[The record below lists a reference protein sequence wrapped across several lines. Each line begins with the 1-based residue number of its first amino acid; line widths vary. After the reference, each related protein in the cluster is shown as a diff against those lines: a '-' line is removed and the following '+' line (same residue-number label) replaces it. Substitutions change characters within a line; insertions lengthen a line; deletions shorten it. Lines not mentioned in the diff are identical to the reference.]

1 MFARLAS
8 WLLLAALAVAF
19 ALWTLP
25 AGRRP
30 ATTESLLSAH
40 GEPLTF
46 NDHVRPRF
54 EAYCLGCHGEK
65 KRGGLDL
72 RPYRDRADVLA
83 SRRVFENVLK
93 QVSGGLMPPEG
104 KPQPTAAE
112 RRELL
117 TWLESELF
125 FCDCRRPD
133 PGHVTVRRL
142 NRVEY
147 NHTIRDLTGLDLHP
161 ADDFPPDDTGYG
173 FDNIGDVLSIP
184 PVLFERYLAAAQRVA
199 DRLVFTNA
207 PSAAGHAN
215 VWTLPASDASA
226 DVRGELARR
235 QLGEFAFRAF
245 RRPVAPGELDRL
257 LGFYRDAAAAGDAF
271 DVAVRHAVVAVLV
284 SPQFLFRGEPGAAHA
299 PGPVWLD
306 EFALASRL
314 SYFLWSSMPDEEL
327 RSLASAG
334 RLRRH
339 LDAQVRRM
347 LRDPKSQAFVE
358 NFAGQWLQLRK
369 LDEVQPDAA
378 EFPAFSPTLRTSMRL
393 ETERFF
399 ERILREDRSVLDFI
413 AADWTY
419 VDAPLARHYGLTP
432 GAGDG
437 LQLVS
442 LQGSPRGGLLGQA
455 AILTLTSNPTRT
467 SPVKRGKWVLEN
479 LLGTPPPP
487 PPPNVPL
494 LNESKQARLTGSLRQ
509 RMEQHRADPAC
520 ANCHALMDPIGF
532 GLENY
537 DGVGTWRTKDGE
549 FAIEPAG
556 RLADG
561 TAFAGATELRQILLT
576 SRREEF
582 LRCLASKLLTY
593 ALGRGLEYY
602 DRCAVDEITRA
613 LGRGEYRFS
622 AAILAVVNSVP
633 FQMQRGAEP
642 AVAAR

>member
-1 MFARLAS
+1 MSARLAS
-8 WLLLAALAVAF
+8 WFLLAVLVVAF
-19 ALWTLP
+19 SFWTLP

-30 ATTESLLSAH
+30 TPTDSLLSAR
-40 GEPLTF
+40 GEPLTY
-46 NDHVRPRF
+46 NDHVRPRL
-54 EAYCLGCHGEK
+54 ESYCLSCHGEK

-72 RPYRDRADVLA
+72 RPFRDRTDVLA

-93 QVSGGLMPPEG
+93 QVNGGLMPPEG

-112 RRELL
+112 RRELV

-184 PVLFERYLAAAQRVA
+184 PVLFERYLGAARLVA

-207 PSAAGHAN
+207 ANAASPAG
-215 VWTLPASDASA
+215 VWTQPAGGASA
-226 DVRGELARR
+226 DARAALARR
-235 QLGEFAFRAF
+235 QLDAFAFRAF
-245 RRPVAPGELDRL
+245 RRPVASAELDRL
-257 LGFYRDAAAAGDAF
+257 MSFYRDAAAAGDAF
-271 DVAVRHAVVAVLV
+271 DVAMRHAVVAVLV
-284 SPQFLFRGEPGAAHA
+284 SPQFLFRGEPAAVHG
-299 PGPVWLD
+299 PGPVALD

-314 SYFLWSSMPDEEL
+314 SYFLWSSMPDDEL
-327 RSLASAG
+327 RSLAVSG
-334 RLRRH
+334 RLRRQ
-339 LDAQVRRM
+339 LEAQVRRM
-347 LRDPKSQAFVE
+347 LRDPKAQAFVE

-369 LDEVQPDAA
+369 LDEVQPDAT
-378 EFPAFSPTLRTSMRL
+378 EFPAFNPALRASMRR
-393 ETERFF
+393 ESEKFF

-413 AADWTY
+413 AADWTF
-419 VDAPLARHYGLTP
+419 VDAALARHYGLEP
-432 GAGDG
+432 VAGEG
-437 LQLVS
+437 LQLVK

-537 DGVGTWRTKDGE
+537 DGVGAWRTRDGE
-549 FAIEPAG
+549 FAIDPAG

-561 TAFAGATELRQILLT
+561 TAFAGAVELRQILLT
-576 SRREEF
+576 TRREEF

-602 DRCAVDEITRA
+602 DRCAVEEITRA
-613 LGRGEYRFS
+613 LERNQYRLS
-622 AAILAVVNSVP
+622 AAIVAVVNSVP
-633 FQMQRGAEP
+633 FQMQRGSGP
-642 AVAAR
+642 TVAAR